1 MVFKFGWLRNIQKYS
16 QWSYRVCRGKINV
29 YETFKFKSVYL
40 KQAKQNTGG
49 VSVSRRTDRLQL
61 SQNSHTAWT
70 RPKHGAKSV
79 PCCQSAPMW
88 SFCLSSPRARE
99 PRPWRG
105 GGKSIFSNVQICG
118 HLCAVVPLKTSL
130 IFSEKQSVSKL
141 YQVKTTLQLSAICY
155 LLSQLNTFL

>member
-1 MVFKFGWLRNIQKYS
+1 MLPLKYPPFQTQEIKKHHRPLWFRNRFCVSVCEMVFKFGWLRNIQKDS

-79 PCCQSAPMW
+79 PCCQSAPTW
-88 SFCLSSPRARE
+88 SFCLSSPPGSPALGEGEEKASSLMCR
-99 PRPWRG
+99 
-105 GGKSIFSNVQICG
+105 SVVTCVQWS
-118 HLCAVVPLKTSL
+118 P
-130 IFSEKQSVSKL
+130 
-141 YQVKTTLQLSAICY
+141 
-155 LLSQLNTFL
+155 